1 MAHLQETS
9 GTRHRV
15 LGTTASTASQQKSK
29 GLGEKGQD
37 RGLGREPREIA
48 KTGWHRLMGAK
59 AFQEGLL
66 HRVLGADCG
75 LRTV

>member
-1 MAHLQETS
+1 MGAANGANLRQMDGRENNRSYEARMAHLQETS

-37 RGLGREPREIA
+37 RGLHLSPQR
-48 KTGWHRLMGAK
+48 
-59 AFQEGLL
+59 
-66 HRVLGADCG
+66 
-75 LRTV
+75 